1 MDLSFEKPKMTVM
14 LPLALILL
22 GLAGFWL
29 MFKFNDFC
37 ERI

>member
-1 MDLSFEKPKMTVM
+1 MMAVLMIF
-14 LPLALILL
+14 L

-37 ERI
+37 EKI